1 MKEGSMFR
9 AALWMIIISILLFWL
24 PVAGPLIAGVVG
36 GRMAGSVGRAVT
48 AALLPALIVAVLAF
62 IVSALFS
69 LPLIGAAA
77 GIGLIVVAIVHGA
90 PLLVGAV
97 IGGVL

>member
-1 MKEGSMFR
+1 MLR
-9 AALWMIIISILLFWL
+9 AALWMVVLSILLFWL

-36 GRMAGSVGRAVT
+36 GRVAGGPGRAVT

-69 LPLIGAAA
+69 LPLVGAAA
-77 GIGLIVVAIVHGA
+77 GIGLLIVAVVHSV
-90 PLLVGAV
+90 PLLVGAI
-97 IGGVL
+97 IGGIL